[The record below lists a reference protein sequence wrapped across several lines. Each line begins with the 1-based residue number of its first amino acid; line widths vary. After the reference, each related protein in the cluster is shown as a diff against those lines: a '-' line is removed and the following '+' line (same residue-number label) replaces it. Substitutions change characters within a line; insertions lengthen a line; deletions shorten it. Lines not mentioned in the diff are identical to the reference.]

1 MESILIN
8 AFISYEVCRDLVH
21 PVLTW
26 RYEETLKK
34 LVYGVMVEL
43 GIYAAASQCARLA
56 NPSEVARV
64 ALKMAALATVFF
76 RSSSISWRVFAPLFV
91 IAHTYYR
98 DVHYCQKGDSQP
110 QWKERIALGSLIG
123 GLAAYSYKS
132 LCLFPVKKIAS
143 NAIKVNRLF
152 SEHGPSRYF
161 LSLIH

>member
-1 MESILIN
+1 METLFIN
-8 AFISYEVCRDLVH
+8 AFISYEVCRDLAH

-26 RYEETLKK
+26 RYQETLKK
-34 LVYGVMVEL
+34 LVSGVIIEW
-43 GIYAAASQCARLA
+43 GIYAATSTCRLA
-56 NPSEVARV
+56 MPSQVARV

-76 RSSSISWRVFAPLFV
+76 RSSSISWRVFASLFI

-98 DVHYCQKGDSQP
+98 DTPYYQKAHSDSE
-110 QWKERIALGSLIG
+110 WKERIVFGSLIG

-161 LSLIH
+161 LPLIH